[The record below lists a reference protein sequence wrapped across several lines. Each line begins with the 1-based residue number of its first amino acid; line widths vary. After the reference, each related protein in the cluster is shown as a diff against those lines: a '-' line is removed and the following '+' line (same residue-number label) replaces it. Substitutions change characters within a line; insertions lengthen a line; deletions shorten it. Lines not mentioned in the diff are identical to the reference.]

1 MAKTIYDI
9 AEAAGVSI
17 ATVSRSFSNSK
28 GVTEKTR
35 QRVLKIADELGYHP
49 QGFAQSL
56 AKKKRNALTVVVPVI
71 SNYFFM
77 EVLAGIQ
84 DQLKNL
90 DFELNIVNVK
100 SDEDLLTQIKFHLSR
115 RWSEGYIFI
124 SIHFTENEWKSLKK
138 FGVPIVII
146 DDYYHNF
153 DSVSIDNEKGAYL
166 ATKYLIE
173 KGYKDIAMLSADPES
188 RPIVLRRNG
197 YRRALKDSGLEFRE
211 ERIIESCINER
222 DGFTETAGYEAMK
235 KILQLKPLPEA
246 CFSSSDIQSVGALK
260 AMRDMG
266 IKIPLISYDNL
277 TISEFLDIST
287 IAQPMYKMGRE
298 AVRKLIER
306 LENEKKPVSHTIYS
320 PDLIIRKS
328 SEINLKKLKQ
338 TV

>member
-1 MAKTIYDI
+1 LAKTIYDI

-35 QRVLKIADELGYHP
+35 EKVLKIAEELGYHP

-56 AKKKRNALTVVVPVI
+56 ARNKRNALTVIVPVI

-100 SDEDLLTQIKFHLSR
+100 AGDDLLNQIKFHLKR

-124 SIHFTENEWKSLKK
+124 SIHFNDNEWKSLEK
-138 FGVPIVII
+138 FETPSVIV
-146 DDYYHNF
+146 DDYYHKF
-153 DSVSIDNEKGAYL
+153 DSVSIDNEKGAYM

-173 KGYKDIAMLSADPES
+173 KGYRDIAMLSAAPHS
-188 RPIVLRRNG
+188 KPIILRKNG
-197 YRRALKDSGLEFRE
+197 YQKALKEAGIKFNEKNIVQSSIR
-211 ERIIESCINER
+211 ER
-222 DGFTETAGYEAMK
+222 DGFTEAAGYEAMM
-235 KILQLKPLPEA
+235 KIVEMKPLPEA
-246 CFSSSDIQSVGALK
+246 CFSASDIQSVGAMK
-260 AMRDMG
+260 AMRDTG
-266 IKIPLISYDNL
+266 IRIPLISYDNL
-277 TISEFLDIST
+277 TISEYLDIST
-287 IAQPMYKMGRE
+287 VAQPMYKMGRD
-298 AVRKLIER
+298 AVRKLVER
-306 LENEKKPVSHTIYS
+306 LENKEKPVSHTIYS

-328 SEINLKKLKQ
+328 SEINFKNRKQ

>member
-35 QRVLKIADELGYHP
+35 ERVLKIAEELGYHP

-77 EVLAGIQ
+77 ELLAGIQ

-100 SDEDLLTQIKFHLSR
+100 SDEDLFNQIKFHLKR

-124 SIHFTENEWKSLKK
+124 SIHINDQEWKSLEK
-138 FGVPIVII
+138 FGIPIVII

-153 DSVSIDNEKGAYL
+153 DSVSIDNEKGAYEATLYL
-166 ATKYLIE
+166 AK
-173 KGYKDIAMLSADPES
+173 KGYRDIAMLSAAPYS
-188 RPIVLRRNG
+188 KPIILRKKG
-197 YRRALKDSGLEFRE
+197 YQHALNEAGLKFYEKNIVQSSIR
-211 ERIIESCINER
+211 ER
-222 DGFTETAGYEAMK
+222 DGFTEAAGYEAMK
-235 KILQLKPLPEA
+235 KILEMKPIPEA
-246 CFSSSDIQSVGALK
+246 CFSASDIQSVGAMK
-260 AMRDMG
+260 AMRDTG
-266 IKIPLISYDNL
+266 IRIPLISYDNL

-287 IAQPMYKMGRE
+287 VAQPMYKMGRD
-298 AVRKLIER
+298 AVRKLVDR
-306 LENEKKPVSHTIYS
+306 LENRNKPVSHTIYS

-328 SEINLKKLKQ
+328 SEINSNQKN
-338 TV
+338 